1 MIPNLQK
8 ILKEWSYRVGVIK
21 PKDKKHLHQLNNIL
35 QEEGWSRQVINE
47 LIQNLNELAFDIKGV
62 QKYYKDN
69 SKEIF
74 KYGND
79 WIKKYIQQ
87 FKKNDLDTSVIQK
100 GSNAPKIKKGNP
112 NRIEFVLQI
121 SNIGRDSRDLAFDAA
136 KLLKGDFLTKFTS
149 SRIQSSAGS
158 VVHTPRK
165 HKDLE
170 IWIAFKGGKSSKT
183 AGSIT
188 TEMKEGMVGLFFQSK
203 WKSPV
208 TKTNIGDC
216 ITTIKKELPS
226 IKGENNS
233 VKKSL
238 ENWLLTVP
246 TSNPKKGFLD
256 ELNDPLSIALKLKST
271 YSSWKWERDSNF
283 EKVRKKASQICKVP
297 ADKWNPS
304 DAYLVKG
311 TLKNEG
317 GPGDNITTQIAPI
330 NNQFVNSWGATDGI
344 AVGVSLKQASA
355 QAGKGKTYLKS
366 FNEMTKQFDY
376 NLTKNERLKLDVSDE
391 QWVGA
396 YIEQIQ
402 DWRGEIKSALSG
414 LSIKYNYTHGGSLFD
429 AAAED
434 FSKKLVEFTYQKYA
448 SIKMFKFMVNAL
460 KNNENIFVDSAAFAS
475 GLTGYSPTFFK
486 AKGNKSGSGAKIE
499 TFEGN
504 GGLELVGNQIK
515 ITDTNS
521 NAGVTFFFEVKNNTM
536 GKAKVTM
543 NIRFNGTTQATLE
556 LLDVK
561 WS

>member
-1 MIPNLQK
+1 MIPNLDN
-8 ILKEWSYRVGVIK
+8 ILKEWSYRVGVIDYK
-21 PKDKKHLHQLNNIL
+21 NNTHLYHLNKILNERGWPQNI
-35 QEEGWSRQVINE
+35 INE
-47 LIQNLNELAFDIKGV
+47 FVGNINELAFDMKGV
-62 QKYYKDN
+62 QKYYKNN
-69 SKEIF
+69 SREIF

-79 WIKKYIQQ
+79 WVKRYIQQ
-87 FKKNDLDTSVIQK
+87 FKRQDLDASVIQK
-100 GSNAPKIKKGNP
+100 GSNAPQIKKGNP

-121 SNIGRDSRDLAFDAA
+121 NNIGRDSRDLAFDAA
-136 KLLKGDFLTKFTS
+136 KLLKGDFLTKFTP

-158 VVHTPRK
+158 VVHKPK
-165 HKDLE
+165 KYKDLE

-183 AGSIT
+183 TGTIT

-203 WKSPV
+203 WKTAV

-226 IKGENNS
+226 IRGENNS

-256 ELNDPLSIALKLKST
+256 ELNDPLSIALVLKSK
-271 YSSWKWERDSNF
+271 YSSWKWERDSAF
-283 EKVRKKASQICKVP
+283 EKVRKNASQICKVP

-311 TLKNEG
+311 TLKNES
-317 GPGDNITTQIAPI
+317 GPGENITTQIAPI
-330 NNQFVNSWGATDGI
+330 NNQFVSSWGGSDGI

-366 FNEMTKQFDY
+366 FNEMTKKFDY
-376 NLTKNERLKLDVSDE
+376 NLTKNERIKLDVPEE

-402 DWRGEIKSALSG
+402 DWRSEIKSTLSG
-414 LSIKYNYTHGGSLFD
+414 MSIKYNYTHAGSLFD
-429 AAAED
+429 SAAED

-448 SIKMFKFMVNAL
+448 SVKMFKFMVNAL
-460 KNNENIFVDSAAFAS
+460 KDNENIFVDSAAFAS

-521 NAGVTFFFEVKNNTM
+521 NAGITFVFDVKNNVM

-556 LLDVK
+556 LLSVK